1 MAETFQLEPALAL
14 LEFCSIA
21 AGIRAGDA
29 MAKRTPLS
37 ALRTGTVHPG
47 KYLILAAGQVA
58 EVEEALEA
66 AHGAGSPT
74 STVGCQVFLPA
85 VHEEVVRALCGG
97 RRSHAGEALG
107 VMETTTVPAIL
118 EFADAAVKG
127 AEVSLTK
134 LALADG
140 LGGKGY
146 ALLSGAVY
154 DVEAAL
160 EIGEERLP
168 RDSVV
173 ERVVI
178 SQLDPLMAQNLLA
191 PGELFHRLPAA
202 GDS

>member
-1 MAETFQLEPALAL
+1 MAETIQLEPALAL
-14 LEFCSIA
+14 LELASIA

-58 EVEEALEA
+58 EVEEALDAAEA
-66 AHGAGSPT
+66 VG
-74 STVGCQVFLPA
+74 TVDCRVFLPA
-85 VHEEVVRALCGG
+85 VHDEVVRALCGG
-97 RRSHAGEALG
+97 RRPHAGEALG

-154 DVEAAL
+154 DIEAAM
-160 EIGEERLP
+160 EIGEERLS
-168 RDSVV
+168 RSSVV

-178 SQLDPLMAQNLLA
+178 SQLDPLMAENLLA

-202 GDS
+202 GES